1 MLNFHIDT
9 SLVRVVHTF
18 IIKSKSIV
26 FSVFSILSTELNFKL
41 SKMNELEDEVKTK
54 YKTSLEQAYSDNTVV
69 RKDCGI
75 GFLFFISLKPLRT
88 ELQEVLE

>member
-1 MLNFHIDT
+1 
-9 SLVRVVHTF
+9 
-18 IIKSKSIV
+18 
-26 FSVFSILSTELNFKL
+26 
-41 SKMNELEDEVKTK
+41 MNELEDEVKTK